1 MAGHAQLKFVITEC
15 SKTQIRLT
23 GLKTVLKDTGD
34 TIIDIIVFYAVVSLE
49 EGLNGVYWLA
59 NFGSKIYWLAKF
71 EGKFYRL
78 AEWVML
84 SD

>member
-1 MAGHAQLKFVITEC
+1 MN
-15 SKTQIRLT
+15 
-23 GLKTVLKDTGD
+23 
-34 TIIDIIVFYAVVSLE
+34 

-59 NFGSKIYWLAKF
+59 NFGPKIYWLAKF
-71 EGKFYRL
+71 EGKIYRL